1 MKKKLTESDFWKGL
15 KKNTEDYGVY
25 WSRVE
30 TLSCPGIPDLH
41 GMKDGVG
48 FWIELKVHRLKSLK
62 NILLRPHQIAWQ
74 TRYCSHGGLVVNL
87 VAHPSSQTINIFHG
101 TRAIEIAGQDTE
113 NHGSCS
119 PDWSSTEDFRG
130 AIDYIVSYGKQKQ

>member
-1 MKKKLTESDFWKGL
+1 M
-15 KKNTEDYGVY
+15 
-25 WSRVE
+25 
-30 TLSCPGIPDLH
+30 
-41 GMKDGVG
+41 
-48 FWIELKVHRLKSLK
+48 
-62 NILLRPHQIAWQ
+62 
-74 TRYCSHGGLVVNL
+74 NL